1 MGQILKALSP
11 AYGGFTIA
19 RDERVIFIKGAI
31 PGEVVDAE
39 IIEKKRDYSVANVI
53 SVVEPSE
60 DRVEPPCPVFGVCG
74 GCQLQYVSYGRQVS
88 MKDEIL
94 IDSLARIGGIETT
107 LGTPLSGEQWHYRH
121 RAQFKVSRTG
131 DIGFFRESSRDV
143 VTFEQCPLLRK
154 EINGCLRL
162 IKEKVDV
169 SGLSDIHVALGDRP
183 LILVKGKQPAYEMGP
198 WLSLGF
204 PAVAYNENIVSVAGH
219 TTFDL
224 NGLQYMVSP
233 WTFFQAH
240 WELNTR
246 VVEHVVNLIP
256 SEGRTVLDLY
266 AGAGNFSLPVAA
278 RAAEVTA
285 VEEHPAAVEDG
296 IRNIKAN
303 AIKNCKFVKSSAEK
317 FRMQKKYDVIILD
330 PPRPGLTSEVMKKVL
345 QTPPDSIMYISCNPA
360 TLSRDLKKLKDKY
373 ELKSVSQI
381 DFFPNTYHI
390 EAVAL
395 LQLR

>member
-1 MGQILKALSP
+1 MGRILKALSP

-39 IIEKKRDYSVANVI
+39 ITDKKRDYSVARVI

-74 GCQLQYVSYGRQVS
+74 GCQLQYVSYGRQIS

-94 IDSLARIGGIETT
+94 LDSLARIGRIETT
-107 LGTPLSGEQWHYRH
+107 LGPALAGNQWHYRY
-121 RAQFKVSRTG
+121 RAQFKVSKTG
-131 DIGFFRESSRDV
+131 EIGFFRESSREV
-143 VTFEQCPLLRK
+143 VVFEQCPLLRK

-162 IKEKVDV
+162 IREKVDV
-169 SGLSDIHVALGDRP
+169 SRLSDIHIAFGDRP
-183 LILVKGKQPAYEMGP
+183 LLLLKGKQPAHETEP
-198 WLSLGF
+198 WFSAGF
-204 PAVAYNENIVSVAGH
+204 PAVAYNDKIVSVAGH

-246 VVEHVVNLIP
+246 VVEHVVNLMP
-256 SEGRTVLDLY
+256 LEGKAVLDLY
-266 AGAGNFSLPVAA
+266 AGAGNFSLPFAG

-303 AIKNCKFVKSSAEK
+303 AIKNCRFVKSSAEK

-345 QTPPDSIMYISCNPA
+345 QTPPDSILYISCNPA
-360 TLSRDLKKLKDKY
+360 TLARDLKKLKDKY
-373 ELKSVSQI
+373 ELKSVSQL